1 MAPYN
6 TQYERLA
13 VHLAA
18 AGVSAEPNLWDS
30 PVTLAREHRR
40 ATPDSEAT
48 SVPGARPPSG
58 HPRRCVAVWPVSWL
72 RRAAMQAEESY
83 ILGEH

>member
-58 HPRRCVAVWPVSWL
+58 HPRR
-72 RRAAMQAEESY
+72 
-83 ILGEH
+83 